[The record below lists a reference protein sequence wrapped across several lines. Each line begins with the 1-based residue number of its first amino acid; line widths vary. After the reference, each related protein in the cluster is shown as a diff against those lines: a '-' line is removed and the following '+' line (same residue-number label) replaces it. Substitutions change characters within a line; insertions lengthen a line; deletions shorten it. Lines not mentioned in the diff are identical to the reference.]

1 MSNNTY
7 NIDQQRIA
15 SLFSGVAIS
24 MTDTVYSTCTMC
36 TYTCIGAGAGSGY
49 LKSRNRHGPK
59 QARLWIL
66 DY

>member
-24 MTDTVYSTCTMC
+24 MTDTVYC
-36 TYTCIGAGAGSGY
+36 TYTRIGAGAGSGY

>member
-15 SLFSGVAIS
+15 SLFSGVAIF
-24 MTDTVYSTCTMC
+24 MTDTVYCTVQC
-36 TYTCIGAGAGSGY
+36 TYTRIGAGAGSGY
-49 LKSRNRHGPK
+49 LKSQNRHGPK